1 MAQRSILPDLARYK
15 CTHFRLT
22 GKIPSRFGSVPLQE
36 VVGQRVT
43 RINPIWLTEDYSA
56 TGRLHRVTLVIHH
69 IPRRANEL
77 LIDVRFHPPSN
88 EEVDEALAVTEL
100 MLKLAELR
108 FESEFSYD
116 IVFALG
122 TKASQMIFPWKLPF
136 LAYTIMDEVRG
147 IRGVK
152 HQGGKI
158 AYKLSIESPE
168 LKELYVNVEM
178 VRKEVFNPDLLH
190 QTVREAAGIVAGII
204 PESEWSE

>member
-1 MAQRSILPDLARYK
+1 M
-15 CTHFRLT
+15 T
-22 GKIPSRFGSVPLQE
+22 GKIPSRFGSVLLQE

-43 RINPIWLTEDYSA
+43 PKNPIRLAEDYSA
-56 TGRLHRVTLVIHH
+56 TGRVHCVALFIHR
-69 IPRRANEL
+69 IPRRPNQL
-77 LIDVRFHPPSN
+77 LIDVHFHPPSH
-88 EEVDEALAVTEL
+88 EEADKPLAVTEL
-100 MLKLAELR
+100 MQKLAELR

-116 IVFALG
+116 ILFILG
-122 TKASQMIFPWKLPF
+122 TKASQMIFPLKLPL
-136 LAYTIMDEVRG
+136 LAGTIIDEFRG
-147 IRGVK
+147 FRGVK

-178 VRKEVFNPDLLH
+178 VRKEVLNPDLLH